1 MFDGLNRPRAGSGTS
16 HREEKMVSYKD
27 IERCRIGGADDLITV
42 LDLGEQDLTGVFPT
56 TTDEQVTVGPLQ
68 LVWSP
73 SSGLLQLGHSYE
85 PTEMYGDNYGYRSG
99 LNQSMVDHLRRKVG
113 RLEAMADLRAGDSIL
128 DIGSNDAT
136 LLKAYK
142 NEGLERLGIDPTGK
156 KFKSYYPD
164 DVGLVADFFSAQNYW
179 SATGKKAKIVTSVA
193 MFYDLEDPLA
203 FVKDV
208 AAVLADDGLWH
219 FEQSYMPTML
229 RKNSYDT
236 VCHEHIEYYS
246 LTVIHNLLR
255 QAGLK
260 IVDFELNTI
269 NGGSIA
275 ITAAHDHNKIA
286 TNQVLVDWQL
296 EQERRWELD
305 TPAPYFAFADR
316 VKHHREDLVRLIRG
330 LTSQGYRVLGYGA
343 STKGNVLLQYCGLT
357 SEDLLAIVEVN
368 EEKFGRFTPGTHI
381 PIVSE
386 AEAEAL
392 KPDFYLMLPWHFR
405 DGILKREPNMRNAG
419 VKFIM
424 PFPVIQIV

>member
-1 MFDGLNRPRAGSGTS
+1 
-16 HREEKMVSYKD
+16 MVSYKSTG
-27 IERCRIGGADDLITV
+27 RCRIGGADDLITV

-56 TTDEQVTVGPLQ
+56 TIDEQVTVGPLQ

-99 LNQSMVDHLRRKVG
+99 LNQSMVDHLRRTVG
-113 RLEAMADLRAGDSIL
+113 RLEAMGGLKAGDSIL
-128 DIGSNDAT
+128 DIGSNDST
-136 LLKAYK
+136 LLKAYQT
-142 NEGLERLGIDPTGK
+142 EGLDRLGIDPTGN

-179 SATGKKAKIVTSVA
+179 SATEKKAKIVTSIA

-246 LTVIHNLLR
+246 LMVIHNLLR

-286 TNQVLVDWQL
+286 TNQVLVEWQL

-316 VKHHREDLVRLIRG
+316 VERHREDLLRLIRG

-357 SEDLLAIVEVN
+357 SEDIIAIVEVN

-405 DGILKREPNMRNAG
+405 DGILKRETNMRNAG
-419 VKFIM
+419 VKFIS

>member
-1 MFDGLNRPRAGSGTS
+1 
-16 HREEKMVSYKD
+16 
-27 IERCRIGGADDLITV
+27 
-42 LDLGEQDLTGVFPT
+42 
-56 TTDEQVTVGPLQ
+56 
-68 LVWSP
+68 
-73 SSGLLQLGHSYE
+73 
-85 PTEMYGDNYGYRSG
+85 
-99 LNQSMVDHLRRKVG
+99 
-113 RLEAMADLRAGDSIL
+113 
-128 DIGSNDAT
+128 
-136 LLKAYK
+136 
-142 NEGLERLGIDPTGK
+142 
-156 KFKSYYPD
+156 
-164 DVGLVADFFSAQNYW
+164 
-179 SATGKKAKIVTSVA
+179 
-193 MFYDLEDPLA
+193 
-203 FVKDV
+203 
-208 AAVLADDGLWH
+208 LWH

-316 VKHHREDLVRLIRG
+316 VERHREDLLRLIRG

-357 SEDLLAIVEVN
+357 SEDILAIVEVN

-405 DGILKREPNMRNAG
+405 DGILKRETNMRNAG
-419 VKFIM
+419 VKFIL

>member
-1 MFDGLNRPRAGSGTS
+1 
-16 HREEKMVSYKD
+16 MVSYKD
-27 IERCRIGGADDLITV
+27 IGRCRIGGADDLVTV
-42 LDLGEQDLTGVFPT
+42 LDLGEQDLTGVFPA

-99 LNQSMVDHLRRKVG
+99 LNQSMVDHLKLKVG
-113 RLEAMADLRAGDSIL
+113 RLEAMADLGAGDSIL

-142 NEGLERLGIDPTGK
+142 TEGLERLGIDPTGK

-164 DVGLVADFFSAQNYW
+164 DIGLVSDFFSAQNYW
-179 SATGKKAKIVTSVA
+179 SATEKKAKIVSSVA

-275 ITAAHDHNKIA
+275 ITAAHEHNKIA

-305 TPAPYFAFADR
+305 TPTPYFAFADR
-316 VKHHREDLVRLIRG
+316 VERHREDLLRLIRG
-330 LTSQGYRVLGYGA
+330 LTRQGYRVLGYGA

-357 SEDLLAIVEVN
+357 SEDILAIVEVN

-405 DGILKREPNMRNAG
+405 EGILKRETKMRNAG
-419 VKFIM
+419 VKFIL

>member
-1 MFDGLNRPRAGSGTS
+1 
-16 HREEKMVSYKD
+16 MVSYKS

-42 LDLGEQDLTGVFPT
+42 LDLGEQALTGVFPA

-68 LVWSP
+68 LTWSP

-99 LNQSMVDHLRRKVG
+99 LNQSMVDHLTRTVG
-113 RLEAMADLRAGDSIL
+113 RLEVMGSPKAGDSIL
-128 DIGSNDAT
+128 DIGSNDST
-136 LLKAYK
+136 LLKAYQT
-142 NEGLERLGIDPTGK
+142 EGLDRLGIDPTGN

-179 SATGKKAKIVTSVA
+179 SATEKKAKIVTSIA

-229 RKNSYDT
+229 RQNSYDT

-246 LTVIHNLLR
+246 LMVINNLLR

-260 IVDFELNTI
+260 IVNFELNTI

-275 ITAAHDHNKIA
+275 ITAAHDHSKIA
-286 TNQVLVDWQL
+286 TNQVLVEWQL

-316 VKHHREDLVRLIRG
+316 VERHREDLLRLIRG

-357 SEDLLAIVEVN
+357 SEDILAIVEVN

-405 DGILKREPNMRNAG
+405 DGILKRETNMRNAG
-419 VKFIM
+419 VKFIS

>member
-1 MFDGLNRPRAGSGTS
+1 
-16 HREEKMVSYKD
+16 MVSYKSTG
-27 IERCRIGGADDLITV
+27 RCRIGGADDLITV

-99 LNQSMVDHLRRKVG
+99 LNQSMVDHLRRTVG
-113 RLEAMADLRAGDSIL
+113 RLEAMGGLKAGDSIL
-128 DIGSNDAT
+128 DIGSNDST
-136 LLKAYK
+136 LLKAYQT
-142 NEGLERLGIDPTGK
+142 EGLDRLGIDPTGN

-179 SATGKKAKIVTSVA
+179 SATEKKAKIVTSIA

-246 LTVIHNLLR
+246 LMVIHNLLR

-286 TNQVLVDWQL
+286 TNQVLVEWQL

-316 VKHHREDLVRLIRG
+316 VERHREDLLRLIRG

-357 SEDLLAIVEVN
+357 SEDIIAIVEVN

-405 DGILKREPNMRNAG
+405 DGILKRETNMRNAG
-419 VKFIM
+419 VKFIS